1 MFCIFIKILY
11 TLFDNVYNCRKGVLK
26 HKNFRTKGEIMD
38 KRIKKTN
45 HSLYEALGRL
55 LSKKSYNKI
64 TIEDLLQ
71 ESGISRSTFYAHFK
85 TKDEVLV
92 SITTMIFSHVFSHSL
107 KEETTHDFSKASLFD
122 YSHLITHTLY
132 HLHDEK
138 ALINAILSS
147 ESKDIFLRDLRK
159 EITPIAQRSLE
170 LKILQYRDI
179 PEELR
184 ISEITESFVLLIEY
198 WFNNDCKETPETLTT
213 YFFNMNR

>member
-1 MFCIFIKILY
+1 M
-11 TLFDNVYNCRKGVLK
+11 FDNIYNCRKGVLK
-26 HKNFRTKGEIMD
+26 HNDFRTKGEIMD

-147 ESKDIFLRDLRK
+147 ESKDIFLRDLRN
-159 EITPIAQRSLE
+159 EITPIAEKALDLGILRLKE
-170 LKILQYRDI
+170 LPK
-179 PEELR
+179 ELR
-184 ISEITESFVLLIEY
+184 VSEIVENFIVTILY
-198 WFNNDCKETPETLTT
+198 WFNTDCKETPETLTT
-213 YFFNMNR
+213 YFFAMNR

>member
-1 MFCIFIKILY
+1 MPCFISLCFSLIL
-11 TLFDNVYNCRKGVLK
+11 F
-26 HKNFRTKGEIMD
+26 
-38 KRIKKTN
+38 
-45 HSLYEALGRL
+45 
-55 LSKKSYNKI
+55 
-64 TIEDLLQ
+64 
-71 ESGISRSTFYAHFK
+71 
-85 TKDEVLV
+85 
-92 SITTMIFSHVFSHSL
+92 IFSHVFSHSL
-107 KEETTHDFSKASLFD
+107 KEETTHDFSKVSLFD

-159 EITPIAQRSLE
+159 EITPIAKRSLE

-179 PEELR
+179 PEDLR
-184 ISEITESFVLLIEY
+184 IAEITESFVLLIEY